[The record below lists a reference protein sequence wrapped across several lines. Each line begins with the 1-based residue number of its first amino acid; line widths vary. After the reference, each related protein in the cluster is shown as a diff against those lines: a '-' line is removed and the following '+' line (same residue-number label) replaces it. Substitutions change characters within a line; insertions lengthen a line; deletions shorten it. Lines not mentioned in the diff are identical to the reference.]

1 MCRRQIAKRQ
11 KTSPIGQKVLYMA
24 LLRAYIAPIQDE
36 TTYVKDGKAMFD
48 RAAIMRTAW
57 EIYRTVRYEC
67 ERRAL
72 AKGFIAPRFANALRG
87 AWADAKSSIA
97 KPRTADQIRARIL
110 EIECGADFLTSA
122 NRAEIESLR
131 QDLAAL
137 PDEAEAVDAGTPNQ
151 IVAEIRAALV
161 TRIRSMREGA
171 TGGLIRENWKELGA
185 LRDKRCSE
193 LSASI

>member
-1 MCRRQIAKRQ
+1 
-11 KTSPIGQKVLYMA
+11 
-24 LLRAYIAPIQDE
+24 
-36 TTYVKDGKAMFD
+36 MFD
-48 RAAIMRTAW
+48 RAAIMRRAW

-72 AKGFIAPRFANALRG
+72 AEGFMPARFANALRG

-110 EIECGADFLTSA
+110 EIECSADFLTHA

-137 PDEAEAVDAGTPNQ
+137 LDEPEAVDADTPNQ
-151 IVAEIRAALV
+151 VVADIRAALV
-161 TRIRSMREGA
+161 ARIRWMREGRMS
-171 TGGLIRENWKELGA
+171 GLTRENWKELGA
-185 LRDKRCSE
+185 LRDKLCSE
-193 LSASI
+193 LSASV